1 MREGTGKEIEFSTR
15 VICRIYNFFPL
26 ELRSKENEEDRA
38 AGCDETCVWDDIELD
53 IRLCMGENGTGKS
66 VLVIG

>member
-38 AGCDETCVWDDIELD
+38 AGCDETCVYGMISSSIYVSVWGK
-53 IRLCMGENGTGKS
+53 MGPGKVS
-66 VLVIG
+66 WL